1 MINKDNY
8 TISISRRYR
17 CQLDLMQTS
26 NPHIP
31 RCKERYEKCG
41 PNVVSL
47 ALPTAIAR
55 PGRKGAGTMSIWDKV
70 RGELIDIVQWID
82 DTNDTMVYRFER
94 YNNQIK
100 FGAQLTV
107 REGQAAVFVN
117 EGKIADIFQP
127 GMYTLETKNLPV
139 LSTLQGWKY
148 GFNSPFMAEVYFCSM
163 RQFTDLKWGTMNP
176 IILRDAEFGPIRLRA
191 YGTYVIKVNDPPVLI
206 RQIVG
211 TDGRF
216 TVDEIVNQ
224 LRNLIVS
231 RFAEIVGQSKI
242 PVLDMAANYSELGD
256 FLTKR
261 IAPEFQSYGIDLTK
275 LLVEN
280 ISLPPEVEEALDKRT
295 SMGIVGNLAAYT
307 QFNIANSIPDAAKNP
322 GGLAAA
328 GAGIGMGMAMAAPM
342 GQALSAQ
349 QPAVSGGAGTP
360 PPIPGAA
367 GYFVAVENK
376 QTGPFDMQTL
386 ATQAASGRLTQQ
398 SLVWTQGMSRWTPAG
413 QVPALAGLFANVPPP
428 LPPNA

>member
-1 MINKDNY
+1 M
-8 TISISRRYR
+8 
-17 CQLDLMQTS
+17 
-26 NPHIP
+26 
-31 RCKERYEKCG
+31 G
-41 PNVVSL
+41 
-47 ALPTAIAR
+47 
-55 PGRKGAGTMSIWDKV
+55 IWDKV

-82 DTNDTMVYRFER
+82 DTNDTVVFRFER

-100 FGAQLTV
+100 YGAQLTV

-127 GMYTLETKNLPV
+127 GMYTLETRNLPV

-176 IILRDAEFGPIRLRA
+176 IILRDVEFGPVRLRA
-191 YGTYVIKVNDPPVLI
+191 FGTYVMRVSDPAVLI

-261 IAPEFQSYGIDLTK
+261 ISPEFQSYGLELTK

-307 QFNIANSIPDAAKNP
+307 QFSIANSIPEAAKNP

-328 GAGIGMGMAMAAPM
+328 GAGIGMGMAMAGPMAQSLSPQPPAAP
-342 GQALSAQ
+342 GA
-349 QPAVSGGAGTP
+349 AGTP

-367 GYFVAVENK
+367 VYFIAVEGR
-376 QTGPFDMQTL
+376 QTGPFEMQTL
-386 ATQAASGRLTQQ
+386 DSQAASGQLTRQT
-398 SLVWTQGMSRWTPAG
+398 LVWTQGMAQWTPAG
-413 QVPALAGLFANVPPP
+413 QVPALAAIFVSVPPP

>member
-1 MINKDNY
+1 M
-8 TISISRRYR
+8 
-17 CQLDLMQTS
+17 
-26 NPHIP
+26 
-31 RCKERYEKCG
+31 G
-41 PNVVSL
+41 
-47 ALPTAIAR
+47 
-55 PGRKGAGTMSIWDKV
+55 IWDRV

-82 DTNDTMVYRFER
+82 DTNDTMVFRFER

-100 FGAQLTV
+100 YGAQLTV

-139 LSTLQGWKY
+139 LSTIQGWKY

-176 IILRDAEFGPIRLRA
+176 IIVRDAEFGPTRLRA
-191 YGTYVIKVNDPPVLI
+191 FGTYVMRVNDPAVLI

-216 TVDEIVNQ
+216 TIDEIVNQ

-231 RFAEIVGQSKI
+231 RFAEILGQNRI
-242 PVLDMAANYSELGD
+242 PILDMAANYSELGD

-261 IAPEFQSYGIDLTK
+261 IAPEFRTFGLELTK

-280 ISLPPEVEEALDKRT
+280 ISLPPVVEEALDKRT
-295 SMGIVGNLAAYT
+295 SMGVVGNLAAYT
-307 QFNIANSIPDAAKNP
+307 QFNIANSIPDAANNP

-328 GAGIGMGMAMAAPM
+328 GAGIGMGIAMAGPIGQAMAAQPP
-342 GQALSAQ
+342 SAAT
-349 QPAVSGGAGTP
+349 PGTP
-360 PPIPGAA
+360 PPIPGTVA
-367 GYFVAVENK
+367 YFVAVEGK

-386 ATQAASGRLTQQ
+386 SSQAASGRLTRET
-398 SLVWTQGMSRWTPAG
+398 LVWTQGMAQWTAAG
-413 QVPALAGLFANVPPP
+413 QVPALAGILANVPPP
-428 LPPNA
+428 LPPTN

>member
-1 MINKDNY
+1 
-8 TISISRRYR
+8 
-17 CQLDLMQTS
+17 
-26 NPHIP
+26 
-31 RCKERYEKCG
+31 
-41 PNVVSL
+41 
-47 ALPTAIAR
+47 
-55 PGRKGAGTMSIWDKV
+55 MSIWDKV

-176 IILRDAEFGPIRLRA
+176 IILRDAEFGPVRLRA
-191 YGTYVIKVNDPPVLI
+191 FGTYVVRVSDPAVLI

-211 TDGRF
+211 TDGHF
-216 TVDEIVNQ
+216 TVDEISNQ
-224 LRNLIVS
+224 LRDFIVS
-231 RFAEIVGQSKI
+231 RFAEIVGQSHI
-242 PVLDMAANYSELGD
+242 PVLDMAANYSELGK
-256 FLTKR
+256 FLTQR
-261 IAPEFQSYGIDLTK
+261 IAPEFQSYGLELTK

-280 ISLPPEVEEALDKRT
+280 ISLPPAVEEALDKRT
-295 SMGIVGNLAAYT
+295 SMGVVGNLAAFT

-328 GAGIGMGMAMAAPM
+328 GAGIGMGMAMAAPL
-342 GQALSAQ
+342 GQALSGQ
-349 QPAVSGGAGTP
+349 QAAASSAPAAP

-367 GYFVAVENK
+367 TYFVAVEGQ
-376 QTGPFDMQTL
+376 QTGPFDLQTL
-386 ATQAASGRLTQQ
+386 AAQAVSGRLTQQ
-398 SLVWTQGMSRWTPAG
+398 SLVWTQGMAQWTPAG
-413 QVPALAGLFANVPPP
+413 QVPALAGIFAKVPPP

>member
-1 MINKDNY
+1 M
-8 TISISRRYR
+8 
-17 CQLDLMQTS
+17 
-26 NPHIP
+26 
-31 RCKERYEKCG
+31 
-41 PNVVSL
+41 SL
-47 ALPTAIAR
+47 
-55 PGRKGAGTMSIWDKV
+55 WDKV

-82 DTNDTMVYRFER
+82 NTNDTMVYRFER

-107 REGQAAVFVN
+107 REGQSAVFVN
-117 EGKIADIFQP
+117 EGKIADVFQP
-127 GMYTLETKNLPV
+127 GMYALETKNLPV

-176 IILRDAEFGPIRLRA
+176 IMMRDAEFGPIRLRA
-191 YGTYVIKVNDPPVLI
+191 FGTYVMKVNDPQVLI

-216 TVDEIVNQ
+216 TIEEIVNQ

-231 RFAEIVGQSKI
+231 RFAEITGQSKI
-242 PVLDMAANYSELGD
+242 PILDMAANYGELGE

-261 IAPEFQSYGIDLTK
+261 IGPEFQSYGLELTK

-280 ISLPPEVEEALDKRT
+280 ISLPPAVEEAMDKRT
-295 SMGIVGNLAAYT
+295 SMGVVGNLAAYT
-307 QFNIANSIPDAAKNP
+307 QFNVANSIPDAAKNP

-328 GAGIGMGMAMAAPM
+328 GAGIGIGMAMAVPI

-349 QPAVSGGAGTP
+349 PPAVSAPAVAP
-360 PPIPGAA
+360 PPIPGSA
-367 GYFVAVENK
+367 YFVAIEGK
-376 QTGPFDMQTL
+376 QSGPFDMQTL
-386 ATQAASGRLTQQ
+386 ASQAAMGHLTQQ
-398 SLVWTQGMSRWTPAG
+398 SLVWTQGMAQWTPAG
-413 QVPALAGLFANVPPP
+413 QVQALAGFFANVPPP

>member
-1 MINKDNY
+1 M
-8 TISISRRYR
+8 
-17 CQLDLMQTS
+17 
-26 NPHIP
+26 
-31 RCKERYEKCG
+31 G
-41 PNVVSL
+41 
-47 ALPTAIAR
+47 
-55 PGRKGAGTMSIWDKV
+55 IWDKV
-70 RGELIDIVQWID
+70 RGEFIDIVQWID

-107 REGQAAVFVN
+107 REGQTAVFVN
-117 EGKIADIFQP
+117 EGKIADVFQP

-176 IILRDAEFGPIRLRA
+176 IMMRDAEFGPVRLRA
-191 YGTYVIKVNDPPVLI
+191 FGTYVIKVDDPRVLV

-216 TVDEIVNQ
+216 TVEEIVNQ

-231 RFAEIVGQSKI
+231 RFAEIAGQSKI
-242 PVLDMAANYSELGD
+242 PVLDMAANYGELGS

-261 IAPEFQSYGIDLTK
+261 IAPEFLSYGIELAK

-280 ISLPPEVEEALDKRT
+280 ISLPPAVEEALDKRT
-295 SMGIVGNLAAYT
+295 SMGVVGNLAAYT
-307 QFNIANSIPDAAKNP
+307 QFNVANSIPDAAKNP

-328 GAGIGMGMAMAAPM
+328 GAGIGMGMAMAAPL

-349 QPAVSGGAGTP
+349 QPAASGLAGTP

-367 GYFVAVENK
+367 YFVVIEGK
-376 QTGPFDMQTL
+376 QAGPFDMQAL
-386 ATQAASGRLTQQ
+386 AAQAASGRLTQQ
-398 SLVWTQGMSRWTPAG
+398 TLVWIQGMAQWTPAG
-413 QVPALAGLFANVPPP
+413 QVQALAEVFANVPPP

>member
-1 MINKDNY
+1 M
-8 TISISRRYR
+8 
-17 CQLDLMQTS
+17 
-26 NPHIP
+26 
-31 RCKERYEKCG
+31 G
-41 PNVVSL
+41 
-47 ALPTAIAR
+47 
-55 PGRKGAGTMSIWDKV
+55 IWDKV
-70 RGELIDIVQWID
+70 RGEFIDIIQWID
-82 DTNDTMVYRFER
+82 DSNDTMVYRFER

-100 FGAQLTV
+100 YGAQLTV

-148 GFNSPFMAEVYFCSM
+148 GFNSPFMAEVYFCSL

-176 IILRDAEFGPIRLRA
+176 IIVRDAEFGPTRLRA
-191 YGTYVIKVNDPPVLI
+191 FGTYVMKVNDPAVLI

-211 TDGRF
+211 TDGHF
-216 TVDEIVNQ
+216 TVDEVVNQ

-261 IAPEFQSYGIDLTK
+261 IALEFQTYGLELTK

-280 ISLPPEVEEALDKRT
+280 ISLPPAVEEALDKRT
-295 SMGIVGNLAAYT
+295 SMGVVGNLAAFT

-328 GAGIGMGMAMAAPM
+328 GAGLGMGMAMAGPI
-342 GQALSAQ
+342 GQAMAAQ
-349 QPAVSGGAGTP
+349 QPSAAAAATP
-360 PPIPGAA
+360 PPIPGAVT
-367 GYFVAVENK
+367 YFVAMDGK
-376 QTGPFDMQTL
+376 QTGPFDLQTL
-386 ATQAASGRLTQQ
+386 TSQASMGRLTRET
-398 SLVWTQGMSRWTPAG
+398 LVWTQGMAQWTAAG
-413 QVPALAGLFANVPPP
+413 QVPALAGIFANVPPP
-428 LPPNA
+428 LPPTQ

>member
-1 MINKDNY
+1 M
-8 TISISRRYR
+8 
-17 CQLDLMQTS
+17 
-26 NPHIP
+26 
-31 RCKERYEKCG
+31 G
-41 PNVVSL
+41 
-47 ALPTAIAR
+47 
-55 PGRKGAGTMSIWDKV
+55 IWDKV

-94 YNNQIK
+94 HNNQIK
-100 FGAQLTV
+100 YGAQLTV

-176 IILRDAEFGPIRLRA
+176 IMVRDSEFGPTRLRA
-191 YGTYVIKVNDPPVLI
+191 FGTYVMRVNDPAVLI
-206 RQIVG
+206 RQIAG
-211 TDGRF
+211 TDGHF
-216 TVDEIVNQ
+216 TVDEIENQ

-261 IAPEFQSYGIDLTK
+261 IAMEFQSYGLELTK

-280 ISLPPEVEEALDKRT
+280 ISLPPAVEEALDKRT
-295 SMGIVGNLAAYT
+295 SMGVVGNLSAYT

-328 GAGIGMGMAMAAPM
+328 GAGLGMGMAMAGPI
-342 GQALSAQ
+342 GQAIAAQ
-349 QPAVSGGAGTP
+349 PSTTPGPAATP
-360 PPIPGAA
+360 PPIPGTAV
-367 GYFVAVENK
+367 YFVAIEGK
-376 QTGPFDMQTL
+376 QTGPYDLQTL
-386 ATQAASGRLTQQ
+386 ASQAAAGRLTRE
-398 SLVWTQGMSRWTPAG
+398 SLVWAQGMTQWTPAG
-413 QVPALAGLFANVPPP
+413 QVQALAVVFAGVPPP
-428 LPPNA
+428 LP

>member
-1 MINKDNY
+1 M
-8 TISISRRYR
+8 
-17 CQLDLMQTS
+17 
-26 NPHIP
+26 
-31 RCKERYEKCG
+31 G
-41 PNVVSL
+41 
-47 ALPTAIAR
+47 
-55 PGRKGAGTMSIWDKV
+55 IWDKV

-100 FGAQLTV
+100 YAAQLTV
-107 REGQAAVFVN
+107 REGQTAVFVN
-117 EGKIADIFQP
+117 EGKIADVFQP
-127 GMYTLETKNLPV
+127 GMYSLETRNLPV

-176 IILRDAEFGPIRLRA
+176 IMMRDAEFGPVRLRA
-191 YGTYVIKVNDPPVLI
+191 YGTYVVKVNDPQTLI

-224 LRNLIVS
+224 LRNMIVS
-231 RFAEIVGQSKI
+231 RFAEIAGQSKI
-242 PVLDMAANYSELGD
+242 PVLDMAANYGELGE

-261 IAPEFQSYGIDLTK
+261 IAQEFQNYGLELTK

-280 ISLPPEVEEALDKRT
+280 ISLPEAVEEALDKRT
-295 SMGIVGNLAAYT
+295 SMGVVGNLTAYT

-328 GAGIGMGMAMAAPM
+328 GAGLGMGMAMAGPL
-342 GQALSAQ
+342 GQAIAGQ
-349 QPAVSGGAGTP
+349 QTATSTAAAPP
-360 PPIPGAA
+360 PPIPGMAA
-367 GYFVAVENK
+367 YFVAVEGK

-386 ATQAASGRLTQQ
+386 ASQASAGRLTQQ
-398 SLVWTQGMSRWTPAG
+398 TLVWSSGMAQWTPAG
-413 QVPALAGLFANVPPP
+413 QVPALSAIFASVPPP
-428 LPPNA
+428 LPPNTE